1 MRLDLNRA
9 VEEAY
14 PEMVRLRRDIHRRP
28 DLAFQEERT
37 ASLVAERLRALG
49 LEVKTEQGKT
59 GVVGLL
65 KGEGEGKTLLIR
77 ADMDGLPIDESG
89 ALDFRSQNPGVM
101 HA

>member
-1 MRLDLNRA
+1 MPINLDRA

-28 DLAFQEERT
+28 ELAFQEERT

-49 LEVKTEQGKT
+49 LEVKTGLSKT

-77 ADMDGLPIDESG
+77 ADMDALPIDESG
-89 ALDFRSQNPGVM
+89 TQDFRSQNPGAM

>member
-1 MRLDLNRA
+1 MDLDRA

-28 DLAFQEERT
+28 ELAFQEERT

-49 LEVKTEQGKT
+49 LEVKTGLGKT

-65 KGEGEGKTLLIR
+65 KGGGEGKTLLIR
-77 ADMDGLPIDESG
+77 ADMDGLPIHEAG
-89 ALDFRSQNPGVM
+89 ALDFRSQNPGTM